1 MPVAHQLR
9 LRSVCLGI
17 ALALA
22 LVVPTSASASDKSLK
37 ATLATWSHQIQGKA
51 RGISLSATR
60 HHPQRMTTKARQF
73 RLTALRAQR
82 ALSAQR
88 PTTARGRQAK
98 SLALAAFRSYAAVGR
113 EWALSGEARLHRN
126 IPAATKHARLASD
139 FAKKGNSL
147 LVQAGKLLR

>member
-37 ATLATWSHQIQGKA
+37 TTLATWSHQIQ
-51 RGISLSATR
+51 GISLSATR

-88 PTTARGRQAK
+88 PTTARGHQAK

-126 IPAATKHARLASD
+126 MPAATKHARLASD

-147 LVQAGKLLR
+147 LVRAGKLLR